1 MPNPSR
7 KPRVLFLVNIPR
19 FFLSHRLPLAVAAL
33 EAGYEV
39 HVATGQ
45 GDPQE
50 IARIREAGITH
61 HEIYLSQHSIN
72 PVRELRTVLAMAW
85 LYLRLWPDIL
95 HLVSVKPVMYG
106 SVLARLMRLPAVVV
120 LVTGLGYGFAEK
132 EGKKPRFD
140 LFHFVQDS
148 LYKIGLAYRRCF
160 IIFQNPD
167 NRDYFLRHK
176 VNTPERM
183 RLIRGSGVD
192 LAVFNPQP
200 EPQDGLPVVL
210 FGGRLM
216 WNKGVGDFAAVAKA
230 LKGRARFVLVGFA
243 EPQHPDRVPQSQI
256 EAWVNDGVLE
266 FWGQRSDMANVFA
279 ACNVFLYPSNYGE
292 GVPKVL
298 IEAAACGRACVT
310 TDTEGCREV
319 VRDGEN
325 GFLVPAGDIPAM
337 VAAVARLLDDP
348 ALRGR
353 MATRSHEIAQQEFSL
368 QRVLDET
375 LAFYQHIIR
384 LTMKK

>member
-1 MPNPSR
+1 MSETSR

-19 FFLSHRLPLAVAAL
+19 FFLSHRLPLASAAL
-33 EAGYEV
+33 AAGYEV
-39 HVATGQ
+39 HVATGK
-45 GDPQE
+45 GEPEE
-50 IARIREAGITH
+50 IKRIQQAGMIH

-72 PVRELRTVLAMAW
+72 PVRELVTIFAMAW

-140 LFHFVQDS
+140 LFHFVQDT

-167 NRDYFLRHK
+167 NRDYFLRHGI
-176 VNTPERM
+176 NTPERM

-192 LAVFNPQP
+192 LTVFKPQP
-200 EPQDGLPVVL
+200 EPTEGLPMVL

-216 WNKGVGDFAAVAKA
+216 WNKGVGDFAAVASA
-230 LKGRARFVLVGFA
+230 LKGQARFVLVGFSEA
-243 EPQHPDRVPQSQI
+243 GHPDRVPAEQI
-256 EAWVNDGVLE
+256 EAWVNAGLLE
-266 FWGQRSDMANVFA
+266 FWGQRKDMENVFA

-337 VAAVARLLDDP
+337 GDAVLRLLNDD
-348 ALRGR
+348 ALRAR
-353 MATRSHEIAQQEFSL
+353 MAARSHEIVVQEFSL
-368 QRVLDET
+368 QQVLDET
-375 LAFYQHIIR
+375 LDFYRHIMD
-384 LTMKK
+384 LTLRK